1 LIGLGFERNVGQRLG
16 CAQLICYCQKVVIME
31 GPLSKWTN
39 VIEGWQFRLFVLDE
53 TAGTLSYYTS
63 QDKMKK
69 GQVRGCVR
77 LKGAVVGIDD
87 EDDCTFT
94 ITVDQKMFH
103 FQAKDYE
110 ERDRWIL
117 ALEKTIQEHSDI
129 YRYRFKVT
137 HTNVDVARSSSSY
150 IQFEKRIAQVDTY
163 LQMVIDRIK
172 HLEGSVADLKSE
184 EESGKISRIIEIA
197 NEMLDSVKHS
207 VVLLQYAKNEIVPE
221 ESRALVEANSAACD
235 EQKLNAG
242 RLSNLEPSQNS
253 GIKPPLEEKISG
265 DNLDHENQLPP
276 DSSLL
281 STVENVKFKEEP
293 ILSYSKSDE
302 EDELYYDSV
311 EQMAMLVDD
320 MQIESCEGE
329 MNNGTVN
336 QLNNSSAGEADDFP
350 YVVHMEPQFTGP
362 EVNFDML
369 YEDDMEDELE
379 DTREHG
385 SVIMHLLSQLS
396 VGMDLTKI
404 VLPTYILERRSLL
417 EMYADFMSFPDLF
430 ERIADCESADDRMLA
445 VVRWYLS
452 TFYGGR
458 RSGLAKKPYNPILGE
473 VFACCWNS
481 PSVKATDEKVADGPV
496 PTATVNQITF
506 VVSAFYVEHPSKK
519 LQLNG
524 HIWTK
529 SKFLGL
535 SIAVHNVGQTCLS
548 VLERG
553 EEYLFDFPNG
563 YGRSIL
569 TTPWVEFGGKCS
581 IRCEKTLYHADVE
594 FSTKSFYSG
603 KAHCLKV
610 EVYRPAEKSPY
621 ATIRGQWNGVM
632 HIKTNQTEQ
641 VFLDVRKLDPTGKLC
656 RPIAEQKPNE
666 SRRLWRHVTAA
677 LKDKDVH
684 RATRCKF
691 WLEQKQRD
699 AATRRALA
707 NIPWKPKLFEE
718 VDGGWIADKQIH
730 RECESSAEEQSERQW
745 EESMG
750 FLLSIRTIRQWL
762 FNSLIPTTGRSHCN
776 MACLGK
782 TRRSH
787 YHRKYWTLLVLPD
800 GSTVHFRYKEPRR
813 IITLPIDLS
822 ALSEKERLQKI
833 AERNPTKISTDH
845 DAEEVF
851 NFDEYTYLWKKK

>member
-1 LIGLGFERNVGQRLG
+1 MTSSCTLRIEQGNKQLPTTEYNHQDISAAEMNIIIFSIYGLDTSRFERNVGQRLG
-16 CAQLICYCQKVVIME
+16 CAQLLLECFHVMQICYCQKVVIME

-39 VIEGWQFRLFVLDE
+39 VIE
-53 TAGTLSYYTS
+53 
-63 QDKMKK
+63 
-69 GQVRGCVR
+69 
-77 LKGAVVGIDD
+77 DD

-110 ERDRWIL
+110 ERDRWIS

-129 YRYRFKVT
+129 YRYRFK
-137 HTNVDVARSSSSY
+137 HTNVGVARSSSSY

-163 LQMVIDRIK
+163 LQMVIDRIQ
-172 HLEGSVADLKSE
+172 HLESFVADLKPE
-184 EESGKISRIIEIA
+184 EESGKISRIIQIA

-221 ESRALVEANSAACD
+221 ESKALVEANSAISG

-242 RLSNLEPSQNS
+242 PLSNLEPLQKSD
-253 GIKPPLEEKISG
+253 IKPPLEEEKIS
-265 DNLDHENQLPP
+265 DDDETQRPT

-281 STVENVKFKEEP
+281 STVENIQFKDEP

-320 MQIESCEGE
+320 MQIESRESE
-329 MNNGTVN
+329 MNNGIVN
-336 QLNNSSAGEADDFP
+336 QLNNSSTGEADDFP
-350 YVVHMEPQFTGP
+350 YVLHNEPQFTDPG
-362 EVNFDML
+362 VNFDTL
-369 YEDDMEDELE
+369 YEDDAEDELE

-430 ERIADCESADDRMLA
+430 ERIADCELADDRMLA

-473 VFACCWNS
+473 VFACCWKS
-481 PSVKATDEKVADGPV
+481 PSVKASDEKVADGPV

-506 VVSAFYVEHPSKK
+506 VGEQVSHHPPVSAFYVEHPSKK

-581 IRCEKTLYHADVE
+581 IRCEKTSYHADIE
-594 FSTKSFYSG
+594 FSTKTFYSG

-632 HIKTNQTEQ
+632 HIKTNQT
-641 VFLDVRKLDPTGKLC
+641 LDPTGKLC

-677 LKDKDVH
+677 LKEKDVH

-699 AATRRALA
+699 AAARRALSNVA
-707 NIPWKPKLFEE
+707 WKPKLFEQ
-718 VDGGWIADKQIH
+718 VAGGWMYHKP
-730 RECESSAEEQSERQW
+730 
-745 EESMG
+745 
-750 FLLSIRTIRQWL
+750 LSKRGQ
-762 FNSLIPTTGRSHCN
+762 FPHQ
-776 MACLGK
+776 
-782 TRRSH
+782 
-787 YHRKYWTLLVLPD
+787 
-800 GSTVHFRYKEPRR
+800 
-813 IITLPIDLS
+813 
-822 ALSEKERLQKI
+822 EK
-833 AERNPTKISTDH
+833 
-845 DAEEVF
+845 
-851 NFDEYTYLWKKK
+851 

>member
-1 LIGLGFERNVGQRLG
+1 MSFSVGFASKLRFEQGTKQLPTTEYNHQDISAAEMNIIILSIYGLDTSRFERNVGQRLG
-16 CAQLICYCQKVVIME
+16 CAQLLLECFHVMQICYCQKVVIME

-110 ERDRWIL
+110 ERDRWIS

-129 YRYRFKVT
+129 YRYRFK
-137 HTNVDVARSSSSY
+137 HTNVGVARSSSSY

-163 LQMVIDRIK
+163 LQMVIDRIQ
-172 HLEGSVADLKSE
+172 HLESFVADLKPE
-184 EESGKISRIIEIA
+184 EESGKISRIIQIA

-221 ESRALVEANSAACD
+221 ESKALVEANSAISG

-242 RLSNLEPSQNS
+242 PLSNLEPLQKS
-253 GIKPPLEEKISG
+253 GIKPPLEEEKIS
-265 DNLDHENQLPP
+265 DDDETQRPT

-281 STVENVKFKEEP
+281 STVENIQFKDEP

-320 MQIESCEGE
+320 MQIESREGE
-329 MNNGTVN
+329 MNNGIVN
-336 QLNNSSAGEADDFP
+336 QLNNSSTGEADDFP
-350 YVVHMEPQFTGP
+350 YVLHNEPQFTDPG
-362 EVNFDML
+362 VNFDTL
-369 YEDDMEDELE
+369 YEDDAEDELE

-430 ERIADCESADDRMLA
+430 ERIADCELADDRMLA

-481 PSVKATDEKVADGPV
+481 PSVKASDEKVADGPV

-506 VVSAFYVEHPSKK
+506 VGEQVSHHPPVSAFYVEHPSKK

-548 VLERG
+548 
-553 EEYLFDFPNG
+553 
-563 YGRSIL
+563 
-569 TTPWVEFGGKCS
+569 T
-581 IRCEKTLYHADVE
+581 
-594 FSTKSFYSG
+594 FYSG

-632 HIKTNQTEQ
+632 HIKTNQTEE

-677 LKDKDVH
+677 LKEKDVH

-699 AATRRALA
+699 AAARRALSNVA
-707 NIPWKPKLFEE
+707 WKPKLFEQ
-718 VDGGWIADKQIH
+718 VADGWMYHKPLSKRGQFPHQEKQE
-730 RECESSAEEQSERQW
+730 RDRVQSERQW
-745 EESMG
+745 EE
-750 FLLSIRTIRQWL
+750 
-762 FNSLIPTTGRSHCN
+762 
-776 MACLGK
+776 
-782 TRRSH
+782 
-787 YHRKYWTLLVLPD
+787 
-800 GSTVHFRYKEPRR
+800 
-813 IITLPIDLS
+813 
-822 ALSEKERLQKI
+822 
-833 AERNPTKISTDH
+833 
-845 DAEEVF
+845 
-851 NFDEYTYLWKKK
+851 

>member
-1 LIGLGFERNVGQRLG
+1 MNNSSMIFSLQDRLFVIVCTFLIQNKKKFCCIKCFNPEYHNSLIGLGFERNVGQRLG
-16 CAQLICYCQKVVIME
+16 CAQLLIMTVMLAVTSFSQICYCQKVVIME

-110 ERDRWIL
+110 ERDRWIA

-129 YRYRFKVT
+129 YRYRFK
-137 HTNVDVARSSSSY
+137 HTNVGVARSSSSY

-163 LQMVIDRIK
+163 LQMVIDRIQ
-172 HLEGSVADLKSE
+172 HLEGFVADLKPE

-221 ESRALVEANSAACD
+221 ESRALVEANSATCG

-253 GIKPPLEEKISG
+253 GIKPSLEEKISG

-281 STVENVKFKEEP
+281 STVENVQFKEEP

-320 MQIESCEGE
+320 MKIESCEGE

-350 YVVHMEPQFTGP
+350 YVVHMEPQFTDP

-369 YEDDMEDELE
+369 YADDMEDELE

-430 ERIADCESADDRMLA
+430 ERIADCELADDRMLA

-506 VVSAFYVEHPSKK
+506 VGEQVSHHPPVSAFYVEHPSKK

-581 IRCEKTLYHADVE
+581 IRCEKTSYHADVE
-594 FSTKSFYSG
+594 FSTKTFYSG

-632 HIKTNQTEQ
+632 HIKTNQTEE

-656 RPIAEQKPNE
+656 RPIGEQKPNE

-699 AATRRALA
+699 AAARRALA
-707 NIPWKPKLFEE
+707 NVPWKPKLFEE
-718 VDGGWIADKQIH
+718 VAGGWMYYKPLSK
-730 RECESSAEEQSERQW
+730 RERFQRQ
-745 EESMG
+745 E
-750 FLLSIRTIRQWL
+750 
-762 FNSLIPTTGRSHCN
+762 N
-776 MACLGK
+776 
-782 TRRSH
+782 
-787 YHRKYWTLLVLPD
+787 
-800 GSTVHFRYKEPRR
+800 
-813 IITLPIDLS
+813 
-822 ALSEKERLQKI
+822 
-833 AERNPTKISTDH
+833 
-845 DAEEVF
+845 
-851 NFDEYTYLWKKK
+851 

>member
-1 LIGLGFERNVGQRLG
+1 MSFSVGFASKLRFEQGTKQLPTTEYNHQDISAAEMNIIILSIYGLDTSRFERNVGQRLG
-16 CAQLICYCQKVVIME
+16 CAQLLLECFHVMQICYCQKVVIME

-110 ERDRWIL
+110 ERDRWIS

-129 YRYRFKVT
+129 YRYRFK
-137 HTNVDVARSSSSY
+137 HTNVGVARSSSSY

-163 LQMVIDRIK
+163 LQMVIDRIQ
-172 HLEGSVADLKSE
+172 HLESFVADLKPE
-184 EESGKISRIIEIA
+184 EESGKISRIIQIA

-221 ESRALVEANSAACD
+221 ESKALVEANSAISG

-242 RLSNLEPSQNS
+242 PLSNLEPLQKS
-253 GIKPPLEEKISG
+253 GIKPPLEEEKIS
-265 DNLDHENQLPP
+265 DDDETQRPT

-281 STVENVKFKEEP
+281 STVENIQFKDEP

-320 MQIESCEGE
+320 MQIESREGE
-329 MNNGTVN
+329 MNNGIVN
-336 QLNNSSAGEADDFP
+336 QLNNSSTGEADDFP
-350 YVVHMEPQFTGP
+350 YVLHNEPQFTDPG
-362 EVNFDML
+362 VNFDTL
-369 YEDDMEDELE
+369 YEDDAEDELE

-430 ERIADCESADDRMLA
+430 ERIADCELADDRMLA

-481 PSVKATDEKVADGPV
+481 PSVKASDEKVADGPV

-506 VVSAFYVEHPSKK
+506 VGEQVSHHPP
-519 LQLNG
+519 
-524 HIWTK
+524 
-529 SKFLGL
+529 
-535 SIAVHNVGQTCLS
+535 
-548 VLERG
+548 G

-581 IRCEKTLYHADVE
+581 IRCEKTSYHADIE
-594 FSTKSFYSG
+594 FSTKTFYSG

-632 HIKTNQTEQ
+632 HIKTNQTEE

-677 LKDKDVH
+677 LKEKDVH

-699 AATRRALA
+699 AAARRALSNVA
-707 NIPWKPKLFEE
+707 WKPKLFEQ
-718 VDGGWIADKQIH
+718 VADGWMYHKPLSKRGQFPHQEKQE
-730 RECESSAEEQSERQW
+730 RDRVQSERQW
-745 EESMG
+745 EE
-750 FLLSIRTIRQWL
+750 
-762 FNSLIPTTGRSHCN
+762 
-776 MACLGK
+776 
-782 TRRSH
+782 
-787 YHRKYWTLLVLPD
+787 
-800 GSTVHFRYKEPRR
+800 
-813 IITLPIDLS
+813 
-822 ALSEKERLQKI
+822 
-833 AERNPTKISTDH
+833 
-845 DAEEVF
+845 
-851 NFDEYTYLWKKK
+851 

>member
-16 CAQLICYCQKVVIME
+16 CAQLVRQICYCQKVVIME

-110 ERDRWIL
+110 ERDRWIA

-129 YRYRFKVT
+129 YRYRFK
-137 HTNVDVARSSSSY
+137 HTNVGVARSSSSY

-163 LQMVIDRIK
+163 LQMVIDRIQ
-172 HLEGSVADLKSE
+172 HLEGFVADLKPE

-221 ESRALVEANSAACD
+221 ESRALVEANSATCG

-281 STVENVKFKEEP
+281 STVENVQFKEEP

-320 MQIESCEGE
+320 MKIESCEGE

-350 YVVHMEPQFTGP
+350 YVVHMEPQFTDP

-369 YEDDMEDELE
+369 YADDVEDELE

-430 ERIADCESADDRMLA
+430 ERIADCELADDRMLA

-506 VVSAFYVEHPSKK
+506 VGEQVSHHPPVSAFYVEHPSKK

-581 IRCEKTLYHADVE
+581 IRCEKTSYHADVE
-594 FSTKSFYSG
+594 FSTKRQGSLSESG
-603 KAHCLKV
+603 SLSSGGEESVRDNSWTMERRHAHQDEPDEAFLK
-610 EVYRPAEKSPY
+610 EE
-621 ATIRGQWNGVM
+621 
-632 HIKTNQTEQ
+632 

-656 RPIAEQKPNE
+656 RSIGEQKPNE

-699 AATRRALA
+699 AAARRALA
-707 NIPWKPKLFEE
+707 NVPWKPKLFEE
-718 VDGGWIADKQIH
+718 VAGGWMYYKPLSK
-730 RECESSAEEQSERQW
+730 RERFQRQ
-745 EESMG
+745 E
-750 FLLSIRTIRQWL
+750 
-762 FNSLIPTTGRSHCN
+762 N
-776 MACLGK
+776 
-782 TRRSH
+782 
-787 YHRKYWTLLVLPD
+787 
-800 GSTVHFRYKEPRR
+800 
-813 IITLPIDLS
+813 
-822 ALSEKERLQKI
+822 
-833 AERNPTKISTDH
+833 
-845 DAEEVF
+845 
-851 NFDEYTYLWKKK
+851 

>member
-1 LIGLGFERNVGQRLG
+1 MGSTKFDRSRFERNVGQRLG
-16 CAQLICYCQKVVIME
+16 CAQLLLECFHVMQICYCQKVVIME

-110 ERDRWIL
+110 ERDRWIS

-129 YRYRFKVT
+129 YRYRFK
-137 HTNVDVARSSSSY
+137 HTNVGVARSSSSY

-163 LQMVIDRIK
+163 LQMVIDRIQ
-172 HLEGSVADLKSE
+172 HLESFVADLKPE
-184 EESGKISRIIEIA
+184 EESGKISRIIQIA

-221 ESRALVEANSAACD
+221 ESKALVETNSAVSG

-242 RLSNLEPSQNS
+242 PLSNLEPFQKS
-253 GIKPPLEEKISG
+253 GIKPPPLEEEKIG
-265 DNLDHENQLPP
+265 DDDETQLPT

-281 STVENVKFKEEP
+281 STVENIQFKDEP

-320 MQIESCEGE
+320 MQIESREGE
-329 MNNGTVN
+329 MNNGIVN
-336 QLNNSSAGEADDFP
+336 QLNNSSTGEADDFP
-350 YVVHMEPQFTGP
+350 YVLHNEPQFTDPG
-362 EVNFDML
+362 VNFDML
-369 YEDDMEDELE
+369 YDDDAEDELE

-430 ERIADCESADDRMLA
+430 ERIADCELADDRMLA

-481 PSVKATDEKVADGPV
+481 PSVKASDEKVADGPV

-506 VVSAFYVEHPSKK
+506 VGEQYRHFTWNIRRKSCSSMVTFGPSRNFWDCPSRSTTSVRRACRFWNEAKNTYSTFPTATAGRY
-519 LQLNG
+519 LQLRGLNLAANAASDAKRP
-524 HIWTK
+524 HITRILNFPPRFEYNK
-529 SKFLGL
+529 RQSLNFALFVQNVLQRQSSLFESGSL
-535 SIAVHNVGQTCLS
+535 SSG
-548 VLERG
+548 G
-553 EEYLFDFPNG
+553 EESVRDNSWTMERRHAHQDQPNG
-563 YGRSIL
+563 MIG
-569 TTPWVEFGGKCS
+569 E
-581 IRCEKTLYHADVE
+581 E
-594 FSTKSFYSG
+594 
-603 KAHCLKV
+603 
-610 EVYRPAEKSPY
+610 
-621 ATIRGQWNGVM
+621 
-632 HIKTNQTEQ
+632 

-677 LKDKDVH
+677 LKEKDVH

-699 AATRRALA
+699 AAARRALSNVA
-707 NIPWKPKLFEE
+707 WKPKLFEQ
-718 VDGGWIADKQIH
+718 VAGGWMYHKP
-730 RECESSAEEQSERQW
+730 
-745 EESMG
+745 
-750 FLLSIRTIRQWL
+750 LSKRGQ
-762 FNSLIPTTGRSHCN
+762 FPHQ
-776 MACLGK
+776 
-782 TRRSH
+782 
-787 YHRKYWTLLVLPD
+787 
-800 GSTVHFRYKEPRR
+800 
-813 IITLPIDLS
+813 
-822 ALSEKERLQKI
+822 EK
-833 AERNPTKISTDH
+833 
-845 DAEEVF
+845 
-851 NFDEYTYLWKKK
+851 

>member
-1 LIGLGFERNVGQRLG
+1 MLHIKLFSFSISPMRIEQGNKQLPTTEYNHQDISAAQMNIIILSIYRLDKCRFERNVGQRLG
-16 CAQLICYCQKVVIME
+16 CARLLLECFHVMQICYCQKVVIME

-110 ERDRWIL
+110 ERDRWIS

-129 YRYRFKVT
+129 YRYRFK
-137 HTNVDVARSSSSY
+137 HTNVGVARSSSSY

-163 LQMVIDRIK
+163 LQMVIDRIQ
-172 HLEGSVADLKSE
+172 HLESFVADLKPE
-184 EESGKISRIIEIA
+184 EESGKISRIIQIA

-221 ESRALVEANSAACD
+221 ESKALVEANSAISG
-235 EQKLNAG
+235 EQKKLNAG
-242 RLSNLEPSQNS
+242 PLSNLEPLQKS
-253 GIKPPLEEKISG
+253 GIKPPLEEEKIS
-265 DNLDHENQLPP
+265 DDDETQQPT

-281 STVENVKFKEEP
+281 STVENIQFKDEP

-320 MQIESCEGE
+320 MQTESREGE
-329 MNNGTVN
+329 MNNGIVN
-336 QLNNSSAGEADDFP
+336 QLNNSSTGEADDFP
-350 YVVHMEPQFTGP
+350 YVLHNEPQFTDPG
-362 EVNFDML
+362 VNFDML
-369 YEDDMEDELE
+369 YEDDAEDELE

-430 ERIADCESADDRMLA
+430 ERIADCELADDRMLA

-481 PSVKATDEKVADGPV
+481 PSVKASEEKVADGPV

-581 IRCEKTLYHADVE
+581 IRCEKTSYHADIE
-594 FSTKSFYSG
+594 FSTKTFYSG

-632 HIKTNQTEQ
+632 HIKTNQTEE

-677 LKDKDVH
+677 LKEKDVH

-699 AATRRALA
+699 AAARRALSNVA
-707 NIPWKPKLFEE
+707 WKPKLFEQ
-718 VDGGWIADKQIH
+718 VAGGWMYHKP
-730 RECESSAEEQSERQW
+730 
-745 EESMG
+745 
-750 FLLSIRTIRQWL
+750 LSKRGQ
-762 FNSLIPTTGRSHCN
+762 FPHQ
-776 MACLGK
+776 
-782 TRRSH
+782 
-787 YHRKYWTLLVLPD
+787 
-800 GSTVHFRYKEPRR
+800 
-813 IITLPIDLS
+813 
-822 ALSEKERLQKI
+822 EK
-833 AERNPTKISTDH
+833 
-845 DAEEVF
+845 
-851 NFDEYTYLWKKK
+851 